1 MLHGQTE
8 TTPQGTLLCVGKRLR
23 ALKLPSLRSESI
35 APLIQDQRRS
45 CVKRVQ
51 GVRQV
56 GPLHAEHF
64 RRRLNKHQTRS
75 THLYRRSP
83 RAWLRQASQPA
94 AGGLCTFTLLT
105 IAKRLKQ
112 PSLLYLLYPPFLPS
126 RCSHAAADAC
136 TRSTP
141 YRGGWLVC
149 RPKRSTTGI
158 SSWYRSGG

>member
-1 MLHGQTE
+1 MSDVTRANGDHTAGHVALRGE
-8 TTPQGTLLCVGKRLR
+8 RLR
-23 ALKLPSLRSESI
+23 AQKLPSLCSGST
-35 APLIQDQRRS
+35 APLIQNQHRS

-56 GPLHAEHF
+56 GPLHAERF

-75 THLYRRSP
+75 THLYRRSL
-83 RAWLRQASQPA
+83 RVWLRQASQPA
-94 AGGLCTFTLLT
+94 AGGLFALLT
-105 IAKRLKQ
+105 LQDLKQ
-112 PSLLYLLYPPFLPS
+112 LSHLYLQFPPFLPGC
-126 RCSHAAADAC
+126 CSHAAADAC

-158 SSWYRSGG
+158 SSW